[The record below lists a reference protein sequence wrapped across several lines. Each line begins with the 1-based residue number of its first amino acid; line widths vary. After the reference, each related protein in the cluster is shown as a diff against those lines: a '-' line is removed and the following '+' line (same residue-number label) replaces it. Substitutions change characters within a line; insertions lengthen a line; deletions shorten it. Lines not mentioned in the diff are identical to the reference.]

1 MPFNQYSINCCIQ
14 RTKASGNDKVCD
26 FWRQI
31 LSSERIA
38 GTSFQHLRIKLNLL
52 EGGSEQ
58 LRRCVPGEVSDTC
71 FYPKPR
77 WFSTDQAT
85 KSRRISRTVSRLSKN
100 SSSRPVPVFVEFKY
114 SVIYGKMFFQQEI
127 TDAEFSSSYADC

>member
-1 MPFNQYSINCCIQ
+1 M
-14 RTKASGNDKVCD
+14 TKFVISGD

-38 GTSFQHLRIKLNLL
+38 GTTFQHLQVILNLL

-58 LRRCVPGEVSDTC
+58 LCRCVPGEVSDTR
-71 FYPKPR
+71 FYPKPG

-85 KSRRISRTVSRLSKN
+85 KSRRILKTVSRLGEN
-100 SSSRPVPVFVEFKY
+100 SSSHPAPVFVEFKY
-114 SVIYGKMFFQQEI
+114 TVI
-127 TDAEFSSSYADC
+127 

>member
-1 MPFNQYSINCCIQ
+1 MDTIPYKGALPKKYIQ
-14 RTKASGNDKVCD
+14 NDKVRD
-26 FWRQI
+26 FWHQI

-38 GTSFQHLRIKLNLL
+38 GTTFQHLRVILNLL

-58 LRRCVPGEVSDTC
+58 LHRCVPGEASDTC

-77 WFSTDQAT
+77 WFLTDQAT
-85 KSRRISRTVSRLSKN
+85 KSRRISKTVSRLGEN
-100 SSSRPVPVFVEFKY
+100 SSSRPVSVFVEFKY